1 MKYSEKIAYPYI
13 AGCMTKYLV
22 FGGSPFFEIADFEHK
37 GAK

>member
-1 MKYSEKIAYPYI
+1 MKDSEKIACPYM

-22 FGGSPFFEIADFEHK
+22 FGGSPFFEIADFGHK